1 MQSLLG
7 YMQRSLE
14 KRYNTFFYLLLTS
27 FHHTQPCSSVKQIS
41 DKNKQTYTGSRDDLI
56 SQGYAPARNATC
68 KQKRATDPHQ
78 K

>member
-1 MQSLLG
+1 MKKKKLWIALLVAFVV
-7 YMQRSLE
+7 LAA
-14 KRYNTFFYLLLTS
+14 
-27 FHHTQPCSSVKQIS
+27 VKQIS

-56 SQGYAPARNATC
+56 SQGYAPARNAIC

>member
-56 SQGYAPARNATC
+56 SQGYAPR
-68 KQKRATDPHQ
+68 QKCNL
-78 K
+78 